1 MKKNVFKNI
10 SYTSIILSILFFTG
24 CPVSI
29 NVTALEN
36 NQLSYNFSTTA
47 GKATNELISSFDN
60 SNASNDNNNVN
71 STMFDTL
78 EIERALFQMGL
89 TENRATL
96 SKTTNAEETLNIS
109 FKSSDNKFGFI
120 KIIRNNEGLA
130 TQMKITLSPEIL
142 QNLITNQNNVIQKY
156 ADLLMAPCFT
166 GELMSKEE
174 YIELVASLYGNEI
187 AEEITSG
194 SIKIFLKNSR
204 AKKIP
209 EAFSIPLIDILT
221 LTEEKT
227 FTVNY

>member
-1 MKKNVFKNI
+1 MKKKLFKI
-10 SYTSIILSILFFTG
+10 LSFASIIFSSAFFTG

-29 NVTALEN
+29 NVIALEN

-60 SNASNDNNNVN
+60 SNASKNGNNVN

-78 EIERALFQMGL
+78 EIERALFQMGFAGS
-89 TENRATL
+89 NATT
-96 SKTTNAEETLNIS
+96 SKTNNSEETLNIN
-109 FKSSDNKFGFI
+109 FHCSDKRFDFI
-120 KIIRNNEGLA
+120 KIVRNKEGLA

-142 QNLITNQNNVIQKY
+142 QDLITNQNNVIQKY

-166 GELMSKEE
+166 GDPMSKEE

-194 SIKIFLKNSR
+194 SIRILLKNSR
-204 AKKIP
+204 TKKMP

>member
-1 MKKNVFKNI
+1 MKKNLFKII
-10 SYTSIILSILFFTG
+10 SFTSIIFSTVFFTG

-60 SNASNDNNNVN
+60 SNSSKNSNNVN

-78 EIERALFQMGL
+78 EIERALFQMGF
-89 TENRATL
+89 TGSKATT
-96 SKTTNAEETLNIS
+96 SKTNGKEETLNIN
-109 FKSSDNKFGFI
+109 FQCSDKKFDFI
-120 KIIRNNEGLA
+120 KIIRNKEGLA
-130 TQMKITLSPEIL
+130 TQMKISLSPEIL
-142 QNLITNQNNVIQKY
+142 QDLITNQNNVIQKY

-166 GELMSKEE
+166 GDTMSKEE

-194 SIKIFLKNSR
+194 SIRILLKNSR
-204 AKKIP
+204 TKKMP

>member
-1 MKKNVFKNI
+1 
-10 SYTSIILSILFFTG
+10 
-24 CPVSI
+24 
-29 NVTALEN
+29 
-36 NQLSYNFSTTA
+36 
-47 GKATNELISSFDN
+47 
-60 SNASNDNNNVN
+60 
-71 STMFDTL
+71 MFDTL

-96 SKTTNAEETLNIS
+96 SKTNNAEETLNIN
-109 FKSSDNKFGFI
+109 FKSSDNKFDFI